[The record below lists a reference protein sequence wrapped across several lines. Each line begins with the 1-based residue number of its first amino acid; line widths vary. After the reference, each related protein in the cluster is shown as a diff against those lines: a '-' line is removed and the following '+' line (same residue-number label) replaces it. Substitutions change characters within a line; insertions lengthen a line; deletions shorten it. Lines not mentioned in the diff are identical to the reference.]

1 MLSDVDQPSGKYIDS
16 GLFRVL
22 LFLCIFT
29 ERAHLGIEMQ
39 WDGVLMLKM
48 IVRKNIWMAF
58 QVMPGWFENFRTCY
72 FFSESIDR
80 KGRRQ
85 VQVIGFTSSRWRK
98 GNNSSTLL
106 RSQAYKQDHLWMLSN
121 LQLCTSS
128 SGRTVSVTSKITK
141 YSRWSG
147 RRVSLLFQADIH
159 RVDDN
164 GHGKQPARI
173 SKILPE
179 RSSQALWPTGPSATG
194 LQLQHLEFRKKGV
207 INHWRSPMVVIVTIN
222 RTMGEKVLIMF
233 GCITLCNLCIEKA
246 AKHSLQQGK
255 RNKWG
260 HTKST
265 HTHTHTYTG
274 LPGLRGT
281 GWERRAVWWQ
291 LNHCSKSFGTGN
303 YRNVLLCYF

>member
-1 MLSDVDQPSGKYIDS
+1 MRWCADVENDRQKEHLEDFSSDARLIWEFQDVLFFQRKHWQKEEDRCRWWASLARDGEKVTTAQPCFDP
-16 GLFRVL
+16 R
-22 LFLCIFT
+22 
-29 ERAHLGIEMQ
+29 RANKTICECCQ
-39 WDGVLMLKM
+39 
-48 IVRKNIWMAF
+48 
-58 QVMPGWFENFRTCY
+58 TCSY
-72 FFSESIDR
+72 VPAA
-80 KGRRQ
+80 Q
-85 VQVIGFTSSRWRK
+85 
-98 GNNSSTLL
+98 
-106 RSQAYKQDHLWMLSN
+106 
-121 LQLCTSS
+121 
-128 SGRTVSVTSKITK
+128 GRTVSVTSKITK

-147 RRVSLLFQADIH
+147 RRVSLLFQADIR

-179 RSSQALWPTGPSATG
+179 RSSQALRPTGPSATG

-265 HTHTHTYTG
+265 HTHTLGFLVSGALDGRDG
-274 LPGLRGT
+274 L
-281 GWERRAVWWQ
+281 
-291 LNHCSKSFGTGN
+291 FGVN
-303 YRNVLLCYF
+303 